1 MRDYFVGDIND
12 FMKYDL
18 LEKINHYLMK
28 KILIVWM
35 KTTGDGNKLDYLKN
49 LNYKEYNKELHD
61 NLSEIIE
68 NNKRTIKQV
77 KNIKSLKG
85 YLSFDEELT
94 NNQIKRKEY
103 FNNVKKLLKDI
114 DLVFFDP
121 DNGIVPNK
129 NKKRKKEYVYWDE
142 MLEIWKEEKDLLIY
156 QHFPHKNH
164 KIFIEKLKR
173 ECEENISNSYVY
185 FFESDFVVFILL
197 SHQKKEEAIG
207 KIMEYWNKLVR
218 IGKE

>member
-35 KTTGDGNKLDYLKN
+35 KTTGDGNKLDYLNN
-49 LNYKEYNKELHD
+49 LNYKEYNKELFD

-68 NNKRTIKQV
+68 NNKRTVKQI
-77 KNIKSLKG
+77 KNIKSLKR
-85 YLSFDEELT
+85 YSSFDEELT
-94 NNQIKRKEY
+94 NNQRKEY
-103 FNNVKKLLKDI
+103 FNKVKKLIKDI

-121 DNGIVPNK
+121 DNGIVPSK
-129 NKKRKKEYVYWDE
+129 NNKRKKEYIYWDE
-142 MLEIWKEEKDLLIY
+142 MLEIWKQEKDLLIY
-156 QHFPHKNH
+156 QHFPHINH
-164 KIFIEKLKR
+164 KIFIEKLKK
-173 ECEENISNSYVY
+173 ECKENISNSYVY

-197 SHQKKEEAIG
+197 SHQKNEEAIG
-207 KIMEYWNKLVR
+207 KIMEYWNKLVM